1 MLRLPLAET
10 QALHSLARDRDVETC
25 AVGLVLPAS
34 AGDAERF
41 VVRQLDEVPDAAY
54 AERTATAATLKPE
67 FCIEIANRA
76 RAAGAGVLLAHTHP
90 GESALEGFSSID
102 NAGERGLASYF
113 ERRVPN
119 GIHFAAVFTAS
130 GSYARRLGQT
140 ELVPLVGVGRV
151 LTMPAPQASK
161 ESEQYDRQV
170 RAFGVQG
177 QRAIQGLTIAIVG
190 LGGTG
195 SIVAQQLAYLGA
207 CAFVLVDPDK
217 IEATNLNRLVGA
229 VPSDIGAFKVDVAAR
244 YITAINPLAQCT
256 TVVGDV
262 LDEEVAVKLTNA
274 DFIFGCTDSMA
285 SRALLNQL
293 AYQCLIPCID
303 MGVGIGVLEDKIQY
317 ITGRTQMLSP
327 GLPCLVCT
335 DKLDAE
341 QVRRELMTEDQ
352 RRRDPYIVGAQVP
365 QPAVISLNST
375 MSSAAI
381 TMFLA
386 AVTGVPSDARLV
398 IYDGIR
404 GSLRPAAMAPRQH
417 CIACSYDGALARGST
432 WDLPKRA
439 KGDHA

>member
-1 MLRLPLAET
+1 MLRLPLAESD
-10 QALHSLARDRDVETC
+10 ALHGFARDRELETC

-34 AGDAERF
+34 NAGAGRF
-41 VVRQLDEVPDAAY
+41 VVRQLAEVPDAAY
-54 AERTATAATLKPE
+54 AERTPSAATLRPE

-102 NAGERGLASYF
+102 DAGEQALASYF

-119 GIHFAAVFTAS
+119 GAHFAAVFTTE

-140 ELVPLVGVGRV
+140 EPVPFVGVGRV
-151 LTMPAPQASK
+151 LETPAYRG
-161 ESEQYDRQV
+161 SEPSELYDRQV
-170 RAFGVQG
+170 RAFGAQG
-177 QRAIQGLTIAIVG
+177 QRAMQGLAIAIIG

-195 SIVAQQLAYLGA
+195 SIVAQQLAYLGTRN
-207 CAFVLVDPDK
+207 FVLVDPDK

-229 VPSDIGAFKVDVAAR
+229 WPSDVGAFKVDVAAR
-244 YITAINPLAQCT
+244 YITAINPSARCT
-256 TVVGDV
+256 TIVGDV
-262 LDEEVAVKLTNA
+262 LDEEVAAKLANA

-293 AYQCLIPCID
+293 AYQFLIPCID
-303 MGVGIGVLEDKIQY
+303 MGVGIGILEDKVQY

-352 RRRDPYIVGAQVP
+352 RKRDPYIVGAQVP

-386 AVTGVPSDARLV
+386 AVTGVPSDARMV

-404 GSLRPAAMAPRQH
+404 GTLRPAAMPPRPH
-417 CIACSYDGALARGST
+417 CIACSHEGALARGST
-432 WDLPKRA
+432 WQLPMRA
-439 KGDHA
+439 RGNHD

>member
-1 MLRLPLAET
+1 MLKLPLAET
-10 QALHSLARDRDVETC
+10 QALHDFARDRDVETC
-25 AVGLVLPAS
+25 AVGLVLPTSAS
-34 AGDAERF
+34 DAERF

-102 NAGERGLASYF
+102 NAGERALASYF

-119 GIHFAAVFTAS
+119 GAHFAAVFTAS
-130 GSYARRLGQT
+130 GSHARRLGQT
-140 ELVPLVGVGRV
+140 EQVPLVGIGRV
-151 LTMPAPQASK
+151 LAKPAPQARE

-170 RAFGVQG
+170 RAFGAEG
-177 QRAIQGLTIAIVG
+177 QRAIQGLAIAIVG

-207 CAFVLVDPDK
+207 RAFVLIDPDK

-229 VPSDIGAFKVDVAAR
+229 VPSDVGAFKVDVVAR
-244 YITAINPLAQCT
+244 HITAINPVARCAT
-256 TVVGDV
+256 IVGDV
-262 LDEEVAVKLTNA
+262 LDEEVAAKLTNA

-303 MGVGIGVLEDKIQY
+303 MGVGIGVLEDKIHY

-386 AVTGVPSDARLV
+386 AVTGAPSDARMV

-404 GSLRPAAMAPRQH
+404 GSLRPAAMAPRPH

-432 WDLPKRA
+432 WQLPKRA
-439 KGDHA
+439 SSEHA

>member
-10 QALHSLARDRDVETC
+10 QALHSFARDRNVETC

-34 AGDAERF
+34 AADAERF

-54 AERTATAATLKPE
+54 AERTEMAATLRPE

-90 GESALEGFSSID
+90 GEAVFEGFSSID
-102 NAGERGLASYF
+102 TAGERTLASYF

-119 GIHFAAVFTAS
+119 GVHFAAVFTAS

-140 ELVPLVGVGRV
+140 ELVPVVGVGRV
-151 LTMPAPQASK
+151 LAMPAPQAS
-161 ESEQYDRQV
+161 EQSVQYDRQV
-170 RAFGVQG
+170 RAFGTEG
-177 QRAIQGLTIAIVG
+177 QRAIQGLTIAVVG

-207 CAFVLVDPDK
+207 RAFVLVDPDK
-217 IEATNLNRLVGA
+217 IDATNLNRLVGA
-229 VPSDIGAFKVDVAAR
+229 VPSDVGAFKVDVTAR
-244 YITAINPLAQCT
+244 HITAINPVAQCA

-262 LDEEVAVKLTNA
+262 LDEEVAAKLTNA

-303 MGVGIGVLEDKIQY
+303 MGVGIGVLDDKIHY

-352 RRRDPYIVGAQVP
+352 RKRDPYIVGAQVP

-386 AVTGVPSDARLV
+386 AVTGVPSDARMV

-404 GSLRPAAMAPRQH
+404 GSLRPAAMTPRPH
-417 CIACSYDGALARGST
+417 CIACSYNGALARGST
-432 WDLPKRA
+432 WQLPKRA
-439 KGDHA
+439 RGDHA

>member
-1 MLRLPLAET
+1 MLRLPLAEF
-10 QALHSLARDRDVETC
+10 QALHGFARDRDVETC
-25 AVGLVLPAS
+25 AVGLVLPVSDA
-34 AGDAERF
+34 DAERF

-54 AERTATAATLKPE
+54 AERTASAATLKPE

-102 NAGERGLASYF
+102 NAGERVLASYF

-119 GIHFAAVFTAS
+119 GVHFAAVFTSS
-130 GSYARRLGQT
+130 GSHARRLGQA

-151 LTMPAPQASK
+151 LAIPASQASD

-170 RAFGVQG
+170 RAFGAQG
-177 QRAIQGLTIAIVG
+177 QRAIQGLKIAIVG

-207 CAFVLVDPDK
+207 RAFVLVDPDK

-229 VPSDIGAFKVDVAAR
+229 LPSDVGAFKVDVAAR
-244 YITAINPLAQCT
+244 HIAAINPSARCT
-256 TVVGDV
+256 TIVGDV
-262 LDEEVAVKLTNA
+262 LDKEVAAKLTNA

-303 MGVGIGVLEDKIQY
+303 MGVGVGVLEEKVQY

-352 RRRDPYIVGAQVP
+352 RKRDPYIVGAQVP

-375 MSSAAI
+375 MSSVAI

-386 AVTGVPSDARLV
+386 AVTGVPSDARMV
-398 IYDGIR
+398 IYDAIR
-404 GSLRPAAMAPRQH
+404 GSLRPAAMTPRLH

-432 WDLPKRA
+432 WQLPKRA
-439 KGDHA
+439 RDDHA